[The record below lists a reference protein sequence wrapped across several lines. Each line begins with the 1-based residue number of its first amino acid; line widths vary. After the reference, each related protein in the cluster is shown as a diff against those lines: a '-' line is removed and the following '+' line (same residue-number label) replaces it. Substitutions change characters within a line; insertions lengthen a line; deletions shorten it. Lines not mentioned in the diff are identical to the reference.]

1 METLIVHAENK
12 AELKVVKDIL
22 KALKI
27 RIEESPYNTVF
38 TNKIKQGRKIIMF
51 HKIIDISWRKN
62 FRVYSRVNVYH
73 IYRKVVF
80 LAGNN
85 TAHMKLCGPSK

>member
-38 TNKIKQGRKIIMF
+38 TNKIKQGRKDIKAGKTT
-51 HKIIDISWRKN
+51 KIILDDVWK
-62 FRVYSRVNVYH
+62 
-73 IYRKVVF
+73 
-80 LAGNN
+80 
-85 TAHMKLCGPSK
+85 